1 LCDTR
6 QNNEETEM
14 IDSLYIGATGMNA
27 QQTNIDTVAN
37 NLANVNTTAYKRGRV
52 EFEDLLYRAAGVG
65 AGAGT
70 RIGTGST
77 GMGTM
82 VAGVSRIFNAGDVKK
97 TDQTYDLAINGQGF
111 FEVVQTDGSVAY
123 TRNGAFQIDADGFLA
138 TQNGLRLSSQ
148 IQVSPDAQQV
158 RIASD
163 GRVFAQLPNVTQET
177 EVARLELANFA
188 NPAGL
193 SALGDNLY
201 LATDKSG
208 PAVVGNA
215 SENGLGSVQQ
225 GFLESSNVK
234 LIDEMIGLILA
245 QRAYE
250 INAKVVQ
257 ASDEMLSI
265 SNNLY
270 RP

>member
-1 LCDTR
+1 
-6 QNNEETEM
+6 M

-27 QQTNIDTVAN
+27 QQTNIDSVAN

-52 EFEDLLYRAAGVG
+52 EFEDLLSRAAVPG
-65 AGAGT
+65 AATHGRVQAA
-70 RIGTGST
+70 ST
-77 GMGTM
+77 GMGTA
-82 VAGVSRIFNAGDVKK
+82 VQGAVKIFSAGDVKK
-97 TDQTYDLAINGQGF
+97 TDQPYDLAINGLGF
-111 FEVVQTDGSVAY
+111 FEVVQPDGNLAY
-123 TRNGAFQIDADGFLA
+123 TRNGALQVDAEGFLT
-138 TQNGLRLSSQ
+138 TQAGLRLSSQ
-148 IQVSPDAQQV
+148 VQVPSDAQQV
-158 RIASD
+158 RFGSD
-163 GRVFAQLPNVTQET
+163 GRVFARLPNEAQEV
-177 EVARLELANFA
+177 EIGRVELASFA
-188 NPAGL
+188 NPNGVA
-193 SALGDNLY
+193 ALGDNLY
-201 LATDKSG
+201 GATDRSG
-208 PAVVGNA
+208 PVVVGNA
-215 SENGLGSVQQ
+215 AENGVGTLQQ

>member
-1 LCDTR
+1 
-6 QNNEETEM
+6 M

-52 EFEDLLYRAAGVG
+52 EFEDLMYKAAGLSGGAAARPGVG
-65 AGAGT
+65 T
-70 RIGTGST
+70 T
-77 GMGTM
+77 GMGTA
-82 VAGVSRIFNAGDVKK
+82 VAGASRIFNAGDVKK
-97 TDQTYDLAINGQGF
+97 TDQPYDLAINGQGF
-111 FEVVQTDGSVAY
+111 FEVVQPDGSLAY
-123 TRNGAFQIDADGFLA
+123 TRNGALQVDADGFLA
-138 TQNGLRLSSQ
+138 THNGLRLSSQ
-148 IQVSPDAQQV
+148 VQISPDAHQV

-163 GRVFAQLPNVTQET
+163 GHVFAQLPHESRET
-177 EVARLELANFA
+177 EVARLELASFA
-188 NPAGL
+188 NPGGL
-193 SALGDNLY
+193 AALGDSVY
-201 LATDKSG
+201 LPTDKSG
-208 PAVVGNA
+208 PAVLGNA
-215 SENGLGSVQQ
+215 AENGMGSLQQ